1 VFVRVCLS
9 SALQGQNR
17 PAQGTCIRA
26 KTPLSLADAQKI
38 VADFVRY
45 YNDERLHSA
54 IGYVTPK
61 DQLAGRAAMIHAARD
76 AKLAAAREVRK
87 AQRQAS

>member
-1 VFVRVCLS
+1 
-9 SALQGQNR
+9 
-17 PAQGTCIRA
+17 
-26 KTPLSLADAQKI
+26 LADAQKI

-76 AKLAAAREVRK
+76 AKLAAASEVSK